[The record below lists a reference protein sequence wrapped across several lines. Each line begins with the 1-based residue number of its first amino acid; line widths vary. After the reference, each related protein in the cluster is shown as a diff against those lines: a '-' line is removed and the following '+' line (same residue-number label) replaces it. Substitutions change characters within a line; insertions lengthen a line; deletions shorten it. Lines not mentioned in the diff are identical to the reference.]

1 MRTVEQVDGAQL
13 EVELEMAGDREHFE
27 SARRWWGHVKLHHVD
42 TLLAVG

>member
-27 SARRWWGHVKLHHVD
+27 STRRWWGHVKLHHVY